1 MTDNQND
8 QAAAGQQAQG
18 PQFGVQKTYVKDIS
32 FETPMGVKVFTQSFA
47 PKINLDVNTSGN
59 AVAENVHEVVL
70 RLTVTAK
77 IEEETAYIIEVEQA
91 SIFSISGFPEEQM
104 KHLLG
109 AVCPNFLF
117 PYAREVVDSTVVRG
131 GFPPLNLAPV
141 DFDALFRNA
150 QNAESGGE
158 SPTIN

>member
-1 MTDNQND
+1 MADNDNP
-8 QAAAGQQAQG
+8 AASQQEGQG

-32 FETPMGVKVFTQSFA
+32 FETPMGVKVFTQNFQ
-47 PKINLDVNTSGN
+47 PKVQLDVNTSTSSI
-59 AVAENVHEVVL
+59 AENIHEVVL

-77 IEEETAYIIEVEQA
+77 MEEETAYIVEIHQA
-91 SIFSISGFPEEQM
+91 SIFQISGFPAEQM
-104 KHLLG
+104 GHLLG

-141 DFDALFRNA
+141 DFDSLYRNA
-150 QNAESGGE
+150 QEEKAN
-158 SPTIN
+158 PTIN